1 MNITQD
7 NRSQNGKILTTG
19 KVDNFHPLA
28 KCKSPFQK
36 KSFKEDQ
43 KSVLKKHMSKKSPLR
58 KERTNSSKHYSNLLV
73 ESAYGDK
80 IKTKNT
86 TSFEILRSSKEMP
99 RPSSLIN
106 KTFINHLE
114 LAQKVRSIKR
124 YSNPSIIDKLI
135 KRSLLKAK
143 SSKAHKEKELKQSY
157 LQNEIRKRELS
168 YQNNQIRI
176 QNSAKSSKKYK
187 RKSKIPKTHTPS
199 HTFTLITDNSNKIK
213 KSESISL
220 KNEKKV
226 LRNNHF
232 SDMTDLKSSNVKY
245 TPSPAR
251 VANKENKGLQKIEEY
266 KKSLENHMKSYQ
278 QISRRQSECSVQS
291 CSYIENYENSVDN
304 SLRQQNFRFEYE
316 ENLENSID
324 KEKFDTESD
333 DFSEKISKSVD
344 VSVKK
349 ESSGEILIELND
361 KESNGKCIEWDIET
375 FPGVLVRKLQKNN
388 FLGFEKGLC
397 YHIKPNKT
405 KKNCQVTRSEKILC
419 MPQEKLRNFQIV
431 AGQGCSIQ
439 NESSSKLQM
448 SIESSIGIKVFAI
461 KTQENSYKTIAIEEL
476 SCGNTQIF
484 LLEQL
489 KLLELSSVSD
499 LSRLLPL
506 ETQTRLI
513 YEIEQKYS
521 SLLSF
526 LKPQIDS
533 RIKNL
538 TSELSKSENANFILS
553 TQKKKQS
560 LHKLIN
566 ETMNSSQNPSMR
578 MFPTLKASENDS
590 ESGSSS
596 DSESYKLSITHSRS
610 VKHLHESDLENAPN
624 SPKTTNEIQGPIVKS
639 PEKPRLIEDGDK
651 KVIPKLSLA
660 LEPVECEI
668 TDSRQCFSFDAIKEY
683 IEKVMQSIDRDKLM
697 KVLAQPLE
705 KDPLDELDKLQ
716 DLQIGS
722 FTDLEI
728 RYFHDLISCERLLA
742 QETLDANNE
751 NKDIQVLQAEKIHK
765 KMLLHSLNYLLQQFR
780 PYGYKGKPLP
790 WYQTFQNKPFKASF
804 KEITEKILQDLEK
817 LSKFAIGK
825 TEDLD
830 SSLYEDEN
838 MVLKIKEQQLD
849 KLVRYE
855 ISEEEHKWVN
865 YNFEETQVKLD
876 IADMILYDLAVEV
889 IKINE

>member
-19 KVDNFHPLA
+19 KADNFHVSV

-43 KSVLKKHMSKKSPLR
+43 KSVLKKHMTKKSPPR

-86 TSFEILRSSKEMP
+86 TSFEILRSSKDMP

-114 LAQKVRSIKR
+114 LAQKVKSIKR

-143 SSKAHKEKELKQSY
+143 SSKAHKEKEIKQSY

-168 YQNNQIRI
+168 YQNRQIRI
-176 QNSAKSSKKYK
+176 QNSAKSSKKHK
-187 RKSKIPKTHTPS
+187 RKPKIPKTHTPS
-199 HTFTLITDNSNKIK
+199 HTHTLITDNSNKIK

-220 KNEKKV
+220 KHEKKA

-232 SDMTDLKSSNVKY
+232 SDMTDLKNSKLKY

-251 VANKENKGLQKIEEY
+251 LANKENKGLQKIEEY
-266 KKSLENHMKSYQ
+266 KKNLEEYLKSYQ
-278 QISRRQSECSVQS
+278 QNSRHQSESSVQS

-304 SLRQQNFRFEYE
+304 SLGQQNFSFVYE

-333 DFSEKISKSVD
+333 EFSEQISKSAD

-361 KESNGKCIEWDIET
+361 KESNEKCIEWDIET
-375 FPGVLVRKLQKNN
+375 FPGILVRKVQKNQI
-388 FLGFEKGLC
+388 FGYEKGLG
-397 YHIKPNKT
+397 YHIKPQKT
-405 KKNCQVTRSEKILC
+405 RKNCQVTRSERVYC
-419 MPQEKLRNFQIV
+419 MPQEKLRNLQIV
-431 AGQGCSIQ
+431 AGCGCSIQ
-439 NESSSKLQM
+439 NEPSTKVQM
-448 SIESSIGIKVFAI
+448 SIESSIVIDIFAV
-461 KTQENSYKTIAIEEL
+461 KPQENPYKVIAIEEL
-476 SCGNTQIF
+476 SWSNTQIF

-489 KLLELSSVSD
+489 KLLELSSISD

-526 LKPQIDS
+526 LRPQIDT
-533 RIKNL
+533 RIKHL
-538 TSELSKSENANFILS
+538 TSDLSKSESANFILS

-578 MFPTLKASENDS
+578 IFPASKVSEKDS

-596 DSESYKLSITHSRS
+596 DSESYKSSIAHSRS
-610 VKHLHESDLENAPN
+610 VKFLHESEYENAPN
-624 SPKTTNEIQGPIVKS
+624 SPKAANETQGAVVKS
-639 PEKPRLIEDGDK
+639 PEKPRVIEESDK
-651 KVIPKLSLA
+651 KVMPKLNLA

-668 TDSRQCFSFDAIKEY
+668 TDSRQCFSFEFIKEY
-683 IEKVMQSIDRDKLM
+683 IEKVMQIVDKDKLM
-697 KVLAQPLE
+697 RILALPLA

-728 RYFHDLISCERLLA
+728 RYFHDLISCERLLT

-751 NKDIQVLQAEKIHK
+751 NKDAQVLQAEKIHK

-790 WYQTFQNKPFKASF
+790 WYRTFQNSPFKAKF
-804 KEITEKILQDLEK
+804 EDITEKVLQDFEK

-825 TEDLD
+825 TEDFD

-838 MVLKIKEQQLD
+838 LILKIKEQQLD

-865 YNFEETQVKLD
+865 YDFEEAQVKLD
-876 IADMILYDLAVEV
+876 LADMILYDLAVEV

>member
-7 NRSQNGKILTTG
+7 NRSQNGKIFTTG
-19 KVDNFHPLA
+19 KVDNFHPSV

-36 KSFKEDQ
+36 KPFKEDQ
-43 KSVLKKHMSKKSPLR
+43 KSVLKKHISKKSPPR

-114 LAQKVRSIKR
+114 LAQKVKSIKR

-168 YQNNQIRI
+168 YQNRQIRI
-176 QNSAKSSKKYK
+176 QNSAKSSKKHK
-187 RKSKIPKTHTPS
+187 RKSRIPKTHTPS
-199 HTFTLITDNSNKIK
+199 HTHTLITDNSNKIK

-220 KNEKKV
+220 KHEKRN
-226 LRNNHF
+226 LRSNHF
-232 SDMTDLKSSNVKY
+232 SDMTDLKSSKIKN

-251 VANKENKGLQKIEEY
+251 LANKENKGLQKIEEY
-266 KKSLENHMKSYQ
+266 KKSLEEYMKSYQ
-278 QISRRQSECSVQS
+278 QNSRHQSESSVQS
-291 CSYIENYENSVDN
+291 CSFIENYENSVDN
-304 SLRQQNFRFEYE
+304 SLGQPNFSFVYE
-316 ENLENSID
+316 GNLENSIY

-333 DFSEKISKSVD
+333 DFSEKISKSAD

-361 KESNGKCIEWDIET
+361 KENNVKCIEWDIET
-375 FPGVLVRKLQKNN
+375 FSGISIKKPQKNQI
-388 FLGFEKGLC
+388 FSFEKGLN
-397 YHIKPNKT
+397 YHIKPQKVR
-405 KKNCQVTRSEKILC
+405 KNCQVTRSEKVLC
-419 MPQEKLRNFQIV
+419 MPQEKLRNLQIIASQV
-431 AGQGCSIQ
+431 CSIQ
-439 NESSSKLQM
+439 SEPSQKFQM
-448 SIESSIGIKVFAI
+448 SIESTVGIEVFAT
-461 KTQENSYKTIAIEEL
+461 KTQESPYKIIAIEEF
-476 SCGNTQIF
+476 SWSNTQIF

-489 KLLELSSVSD
+489 KLLELSSISD

-526 LKPQIDS
+526 LRPQIDS
-533 RIKNL
+533 RIKFL
-538 TSELSKSENANFILS
+538 TNDLSKSECANFILS

-566 ETMNSSQNPSMR
+566 ETMNSSQNPSMK
-578 MFPTLKASENDS
+578 MFPTSKTSENDS
-590 ESGSSS
+590 SSNSSS
-596 DSESYKLSITHSRS
+596 DSESYKSSITHSRS
-610 VKHLHESDLENAPN
+610 VKHLHESEYENAPN
-624 SPKTTNEIQGPIVKS
+624 SPKAVNETQGQIMKNI
-639 PEKPRLIEDGDK
+639 EKPHIIEDDDK
-651 KVIPKLSLA
+651 KIIPKLNLA
-660 LEPVECEI
+660 LEPVEYEI
-668 TDSRQCFSFDAIKEY
+668 TDSRQCFSFEYIKEY
-683 IEKVMQSIDRDKLM
+683 IENVMQNVDRDKLM
-697 KVLAQPLE
+697 KILALPLM
-705 KDPLDELDKLQ
+705 KDPLEELDKLQ

-742 QETLDANNE
+742 NETLAANNE
-751 NKDIQVLQAEKIHK
+751 NKDLQVLQAEKIHK

-790 WYQTFQNKPFKASF
+790 WYQTFKNRPFKAKF
-804 KEITEKILQDLEK
+804 EEITEKVLKDFEK

-825 TEDLD
+825 TEDFD

-838 MVLKIKEQQLD
+838 MILKIKEQQLD

-855 ISEEEHKWVN
+855 ISEEESKWVN
-865 YNFEETQVKLD
+865 YDFEEAQVKLD
-876 IADMILYDLAVEV
+876 LADMILYDLAVEA